1 MANDVLKIRPP
12 QEVALPR
19 SLSEHFTLEE
29 MTLSQT
35 AAREGIDNKPSPEI
49 VKNLKETCALLEAV
63 RKALGGVPVLISS
76 GYRSAALNKAVGGS
90 KTSAHME
97 GFAADFTAPA
107 FGTPLQVAR
116 AISASG
122 IAYDQLIH
130 EFAVWVH
137 IGLRK
142 GAPRKEDLSI
152 FSGTGYLKGLRG
164 KP

>member
-1 MANDVLKIRPP
+1 MTRDALKTQTP
-12 QEVALPR
+12 QEVTLPR
-19 SLSEHFTLEE
+19 FLSEHFTLEE
-29 MTLSQT
+29 MILSQT
-35 AAREGIDNKPSPEI
+35 AARRGIDNKPTPEI

-63 RKALGGVPVLISS
+63 RIALGGVPILISS
-76 GYRSAALNKAVGGS
+76 GYRSPALNKAVGGS

-116 AISASG
+116 AISAAG

-130 EFAVWVH
+130 EFGVWVH
-137 IGLRK
+137 IGLRA
-142 GAPRKEDLSI
+142 GALRKEDLSI
-152 FSGTGYLKGLRG
+152 FSGTGYLPGLRG

>member
-1 MANDVLKIRPP
+1 MANLT
-12 QEVALPR
+12 
-19 SLSEHFTLEE
+19 EHFTLEE
-29 MTLSQT
+29 MTLSQA
-35 AAREGIDNKPSPEI
+35 AARAGMDNTPSPTI

-63 RKALGGVPVLISS
+63 RKVLGGVPILISS
-76 GYRSAALNKAVGGS
+76 GYRSPALNKAIGGS

-122 IAYDQLIH
+122 LAYDQLIH
-130 EFAVWVH
+130 EFGVWVH
-137 IGLRK
+137 IGLRA
-142 GAPRKEDLSI
+142 GALRKEDLSI
-152 FSGTGYLKGLRG
+152 FSGTGYLKGLRS